1 LGKSVWSQREGI
13 TTSNLIADC
22 DEQSVFNLTR
32 ALTPLMEKSPQ
43 GASVINL
50 GSVQGLRA
58 PTLDNFAY
66 STSKAAVHHLTKHLA
81 IRLADKNIRVNAI
94 GMNTL

>member
-1 LGKSVWSQREGI
+1 MGLNVKSI
-13 TTSNLIADC
+13 
-22 DEQSVFNLTR
+22 FNLTR
-32 ALTPLMEKSPQ
+32 ALTPQLEKSK

-58 PTLDNFAY
+58 PALDNFAY

-94 GMNTL
+94 GKVLNIKLKVKSILSCRSI